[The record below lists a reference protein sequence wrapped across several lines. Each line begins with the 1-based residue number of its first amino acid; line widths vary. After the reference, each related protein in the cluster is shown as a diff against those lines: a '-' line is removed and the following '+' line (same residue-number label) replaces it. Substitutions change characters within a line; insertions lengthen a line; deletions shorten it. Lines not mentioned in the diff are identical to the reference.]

1 MNMSLSHAEFVQI
14 RDHVRRTSGIVI
26 GDEKISMVV
35 SRLWRHVEKLGFND
49 FGSYLRHLQTAAGAD
64 SKAQMLDLLTTN
76 ETYFFREPAHFKL
89 LREQILPQ
97 LAQREGKQY
106 VPRVWCAA
114 ASSGEEPYSLAMVLA
129 EKFGL
134 QGWQLLAT
142 DISANVLEKASR
154 GMYRMERIE
163 NMPDEYMKRYCRR
176 GIDQY
181 DGWFMLDRCLRARI
195 TFAQHNLL
203 QKAAPEFLS
212 AVQPPTATDTLFDVI
227 FLRNVLIY
235 FDQPTKQRVLE
246 HLVSVLRPGGWLI
259 TGHCESL
266 NGLTLPLQQ
275 QSPSIH
281 RHFPAVSTTSQRLPA

>member
-1 MNMSLSHAEFVQI
+1 MNMSLNHAEFVQI
-14 RDHVRRTSGIVI
+14 RDYVRRTAGIII
-26 GDEKISMVV
+26 GDEKMSMVV
-35 SRLWRHVEKLGFND
+35 SRLWRHVEKLGFAD
-49 FGSYLRHLQTAAGAD
+49 FASYLKHLHSAEGAQ

-89 LREQILPQ
+89 LREQVMPQ
-97 LAQREGKQY
+97 YKQRA
-106 VPRVWCAA
+106 PRVWCAA

-129 EKFGL
+129 EKYGP

-142 DISANVLEKASR
+142 DISGNVLEKASR
-154 GMYRMERIE
+154 GMYRLERIE
-163 NMPDEYMKRYCRR
+163 NMPADYMKRYCRR

-181 DGWFMLDRCLRARI
+181 DGWFMIDRCLRARV

-203 QKAAPEFLS
+203 QKPAFDLLS
-212 AVQPPTATDTLFDVI
+212 SGQEKTANDNLFDVI

-235 FDQPTKQRVLE
+235 FDMPTKQRVLE
-246 HLVSVLRPGGWLI
+246 NLVSALRPGGWLI

-266 NGLTLPLQQ
+266 NGLSLPLQQ

-281 RHFPAVSTTSQRLPA
+281 RHVQAVSTTLQRLPA

>member
-1 MNMSLSHAEFVQI
+1 MDMSLSHAEFLQI
-14 RDHVRRTSGIVI
+14 RDYVRRTAGIII
-26 GDEKISMVV
+26 GDEKASMVV

-49 FGSYLRHLQTAAGAD
+49 FGGYLRHLHSNEGSL

-76 ETYFFREPAHFKL
+76 ETYFFREPAHFTL

-97 LAQREGKQY
+97 FSQRA
-106 VPRVWCAA
+106 PRVWCAA
-114 ASSGEEPYSLAMVLA
+114 ASTGEEPYSLAMTLA
-129 EKFGL
+129 EKFGP

-154 GMYRMERIE
+154 GMYRMERLE
-163 NMPDEYMKRYCRR
+163 NMPPAYLKKYCRR

-181 DGWFMLDRCLRARI
+181 DGWMMIDRCLRARV

-203 QKAAPEFLS
+203 QKPIFDLTQAGQAAADS
-212 AVQPPTATDTLFDVI
+212 LFDVI

-246 HLVSVLRPGGWLI
+246 NLISVLRPGGWLV

-275 QSPSIH
+275 LSPSIY
-281 RHFPAVSTTSQRLPA
+281 RHASIVSPTLQRLPA